1 MDNKSVLWLTFFFG
15 AGWMIL
21 IALSG
26 YDSIN
31 PLLIDSIEKVIMIL
45 IGFLV
50 GSYMQIRKNN
60 RDHPDLK

>member
-1 MDNKSVLWLTFFFG
+1 MDHIRSVLWLTFFFG

-26 YDSIN
+26 SDSIN

-45 IGFLV
+45 VGFLV
-50 GSYMQIRKNN
+50 GSYVQIRKNN
-60 RDHPDLK
+60 NSNK